1 MRLELLLVIL
11 ISVYAV
17 ILSITTSWVWVAVMA
32 SSALTLGAI
41 SALVGARK
49 LFFLAGAAPH
59 SGLLAVLVAI
69 PLAYMTGYDPVVI
82 ASLVGVLL
90 VYMVGYAIHRGH
102 DPDVSTSVFIAF
114 SASLSVILAY
124 YVLTNYPVQTDIS
137 AIILGDPLLATP
149 TEALFMMGLSAV
161 SFVIVWTTYREQV
174 SIGIDRDSARLAG
187 IKVWVYDLIVFT
199 LLGLAAAA
207 LLRII
212 GFILEHVLILI
223 PVSIALTASKSS
235 GKAFTI
241 SILSALTAGLL
252 GLNIALV
259 LNLPPSGVTGVI
271 LLAYYLLSLL
281 GRGRK

>member
-1 MRLELLLVIL
+1 MKLELIL
-11 ISVYAV
+11 AGILMVYAI
-17 ILSITTSWVWVAVMA
+17 ILSIVSNWVWVAVMVSA
-32 SSALTLGAI
+32 ALTLGAI

-59 SGLLAVLVAI
+59 SGLLAALAAI
-69 PLAYMTGYDPVVI
+69 PLSFITGYDPVLI
-82 ASLVGVLL
+82 ASLIGVLL
-90 VYMVGYAIHRGH
+90 VYIVGYAIHRGH

-124 YVLTNYPVQTDIS
+124 YVLTSYPVQTDIS

-149 TEALFMMGLSAV
+149 REALFMVGLSIV
-161 SFVIVWTTYREQV
+161 SFIIVWTTYREQV

-187 IKVWVYDLIVFT
+187 IRVWVYDLVVFT

-252 GLNIALV
+252 GLNIALYF
-259 LNLPPSGVTGVI
+259 NLPPSGVTGAV
-271 LLAYYLLSLL
+271 LLAYYLLSLM
-281 GRGRK
+281 GRKK

>member
-1 MRLELLLVIL
+1 MKLELLIVIL
-11 ISVYAV
+11 ISIYAV
-17 ILSITTSWVWVAVMA
+17 LLSITTSWIWVAVMV

-41 SALVGARK
+41 SALIGARK

-59 SGLLAVLVAI
+59 SGLFAALVAI

-82 ASLVGVLL
+82 ASLIGVLL

-124 YVLTNYPVQTDIS
+124 YVLTSYPVQTDIS

-149 TEALFMMGLSAV
+149 AEALFMIGLSIA
-161 SFVIVWTTYREQV
+161 SFIIVWTTYREQI

-241 SILSALTAGLL
+241 SILSALTGSLF

-259 LNLPPSGVTGVI
+259 FNLPPSGVTGAV

>member
-1 MRLELLLVIL
+1 VRLELILVIM

-17 ILSITTSWVWVAVMA
+17 LLSITTSWVWVAVMA

-41 SALVGARK
+41 SALVGARR

-69 PLAYMTGYDPVVI
+69 PLAYITGYDPVVI
-82 ASLVGVLL
+82 ASLTGVLL

-149 TEALFMMGLSAV
+149 TEALFMTGLSIV
-161 SFVIVWTTYREQV
+161 SFIIVWTTYREQV

-235 GKAFTI
+235 GKAFAI

-259 LNLPPSGVTGVI
+259 LNLPPSGVTGAV

>member
-1 MRLELLLVIL
+1 MRLELLLVIM

-17 ILSITTSWVWVAVMA
+17 LLSITTSWVWVAVMA

-41 SALVGARK
+41 SALVGARR

-59 SGLLAVLVAI
+59 SGLLAVLLAI
-69 PLAYMTGYDPVVI
+69 PLAYITGYDPVVI
-82 ASLVGVLL
+82 ASLTGVLL

-149 TEALFMMGLSAV
+149 TEALFMTGLSIV
-161 SFVIVWTTYREQV
+161 SFIIVWTTYREQV

-235 GKAFTI
+235 GKAFAI

-259 LNLPPSGVTGVI
+259 LNLPPSGVTGAV
-271 LLAYYLLSLL
+271 LLTYYLLSLL
-281 GRGRK
+281 ARGRK

>member
-1 MRLELLLVIL
+1 MRLELLLVIM
-11 ISVYAV
+11 ISIYA
-17 ILSITTSWVWVAVMA
+17 ILLSITTSWVWVAVMA

-41 SALVGARK
+41 SALVGARR

-69 PLAYMTGYDPVVI
+69 PLAYITGYDPVAI
-82 ASLVGVLL
+82 ASLTGVLL

-149 TEALFMMGLSAV
+149 TEALFMTGLSIV
-161 SFVIVWTTYREQV
+161 SFIIVWTTYREQV

-235 GKAFTI
+235 GKAFAI

-259 LNLPPSGVTGVI
+259 LNLPPSGVTGAV
-271 LLAYYLLSLL
+271 LLTYYLLSLL
-281 GRGRK
+281 ARGRK

>member
-1 MRLELLLVIL
+1 MRLELLLVIM
-11 ISVYAV
+11 ISIYA
-17 ILSITTSWVWVAVMA
+17 ILLSITTSWVWVAVMA

-41 SALVGARK
+41 SALVGARR

-69 PLAYMTGYDPVVI
+69 PLAYITGYDPVVI
-82 ASLVGVLL
+82 ASLTGVLL

-149 TEALFMMGLSAV
+149 TEALFMTGLSIV
-161 SFVIVWTTYREQV
+161 SFIIVWTTYREQV

-199 LLGLAAAA
+199 LLGLSAAA

-235 GKAFTI
+235 GKAFAI

-259 LNLPPSGVTGVI
+259 LNLPPSGVTGAV

>member
-1 MRLELLLVIL
+1 MKLELLIVVL
-11 ISVYAV
+11 ISIYAV
-17 ILSITTSWVWVAVMA
+17 LLSITTSWVWVAVMV

-41 SALVGARK
+41 SALIGARK

-59 SGLLAVLVAI
+59 SGLFAALVAI

-82 ASLVGVLL
+82 ASLIGVLL

-124 YVLTNYPVQTDIS
+124 YVLTSYPVQTDIS

-149 TEALFMMGLSAV
+149 AEALFMIGLSIA
-161 SFVIVWTTYREQV
+161 SFIIVWTTYREQI

-241 SILSALTAGLL
+241 SILSALTGSLF

-259 LNLPPSGVTGVI
+259 FNLPPSGVTGAV

>member
-1 MRLELLLVIL
+1 MRLELILVIM

-17 ILSITTSWVWVAVMA
+17 LLSITTSWVWVAVMA

-41 SALVGARK
+41 SALVGARR

-69 PLAYMTGYDPVVI
+69 PLAYITGYDPVVI
-82 ASLVGVLL
+82 ASLTGVLL

-149 TEALFMMGLSAV
+149 TEALFMTGLSIV
-161 SFVIVWTTYREQV
+161 SFIIVWTTYREQV

-235 GKAFTI
+235 GKAFAI

-259 LNLPPSGVTGVI
+259 LNLPPSGVTGAV

>member
-1 MRLELLLVIL
+1 MRLELLLVIM

-17 ILSITTSWVWVAVMA
+17 LLSITTSWVWVAVMA

-41 SALVGARK
+41 SALVGARR

-69 PLAYMTGYDPVVI
+69 PLAYITGYDPVVI
-82 ASLVGVLL
+82 ASLTGVLL

-149 TEALFMMGLSAV
+149 TEALFMTGLSIV
-161 SFVIVWTTYREQV
+161 SFIIVWTTYREQV

-235 GKAFTI
+235 GKAFAI

-259 LNLPPSGVTGVI
+259 LNLPPSGVTGAV

-281 GRGRK
+281 ARGRK